1 MGTCPRPLNTL
12 AWSKRRLCPDV
23 STCSA
28 LAGLPAATGQV
39 PRQPTSACVCPD
51 TADGLSQDRNGPST
65 GAQCR
70 PPAQPR
76 LAAQPGERLEREA
89 SLRLVHPWSTPARG
103 QRPDL
108 ERLEMSEVT
117 VKMIGVR

>member
-12 AWSKRRLCPDV
+12 SWSKRRLYPDV

-28 LAGLPAATGQV
+28 LASLPAATGQV

-76 LAAQPGERLEREA
+76 LAARPGERLERA
-89 SLRLVHPWSTPARG
+89 PQKPACAWSTHGALQPGDSA
-103 QRPDL
+103 Q
-108 ERLEMSEVT
+108 
-117 VKMIGVR
+117 I